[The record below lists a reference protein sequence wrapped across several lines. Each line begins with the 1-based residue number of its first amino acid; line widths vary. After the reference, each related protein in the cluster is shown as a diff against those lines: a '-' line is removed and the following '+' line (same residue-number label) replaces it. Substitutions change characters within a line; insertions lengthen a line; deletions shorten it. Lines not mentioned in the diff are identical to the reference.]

1 VIAAAWK
8 EKFLHQEIQMTQY
21 RKFITGVL
29 VALAVFALSS
39 CEFLGGAL
47 TGGAVGG
54 VGGYELGKSQ
64 GTAQEKVNQD
74 QAEIQQQRQEINSQ
88 QQEIDQ
94 LKNQEN
100 E

>member
-1 VIAAAWK
+1 
-8 EKFLHQEIQMTQY
+8 
-21 RKFITGVL
+21 
-29 VALAVFALSS
+29 
-39 CEFLGGAL
+39 
-47 TGGAVGG
+47 
-54 VGGYELGKSQ
+54 VGGYALGKSQ